1 MSTVATKLAARI
13 SRTPR
18 IQPEVR
24 LSISNLTR
32 NTLLAE
38 RVLVADQAAT
48 RRKGLLGHDGL
59 SPQEGLWIVP
69 CEAIHT
75 IGMRFAI
82 DLVYLDRKNVVKK
95 VRSNVR
101 PWRMSACLSA
111 HSILELA
118 SGTVQRTQTRPG
130 DRLAFAASLPASAD
144 LSR

>member
-1 MSTVATKLAARI
+1 MSTVATKLAARLN
-13 SRTPR
+13 RPPHAE
-18 IQPEVR
+18 PEVY

-32 NTLLAE
+32 DSILASH
-38 RVLVADQAAT
+38 VLVADHAST
-48 RRKGLLGHDGL
+48 RRKGLLGRDTL
-59 SPQEGLWIVP
+59 LPQEGLWIVP
-69 CEAIHT
+69 CEAVHT

-82 DLVYLDRKNVVKK
+82 DLVYLDRKNIVKK

-130 DRLAFAASLPASAD
+130 DRLAFAASLPTPGNE
-144 LSR
+144 LN